1 MTTMTK
7 TMSDATEYEKSV
19 MFKLRVTLKDH
30 SLQVGSYVAG
40 MRNDLA
46 DQGGLVV
53 LSVAESVAYDF
64 DITVGTMNL
73 YKELAEYQ
81 SKAHGPSQ
89 ATSLRAKAESWAL
102 GNAIEIRKMLNE
114 GSL

>member
-30 SLQVGSYVAG
+30 SLEVGSYVAG

-53 LSVAESVAYDF
+53 LSLAESVAYDF

-81 SKAHGPSQ
+81 RNAHGPSQ
-89 ATSLRAKAESWAL
+89 ATSLRATAESWAL